1 MADKGGSTEKR
12 GEFKMKRMAKI
23 MGILLFSIVLSLAMF
38 SVSFADGLKI
48 TDQTPEKYSFNAN
61 VNASY
66 VLHVTVEGEPDYYQ
80 WYRNKGYGFTFIPGA
95 NSRFYE
101 IFDPDVSYDGY
112 QYKCE
117 ISKGSETIESK
128 VITLVLEKRII
139 SDFSVMNNG
148 FPSVGGT
155 YESDLLVEAG
165 IQATIQ
171 DAYFRIDGKNV
182 TGNVMQKT
190 DHPQYYV
197 RLKAEEGFAFKDGL
211 VVTHWPGKAKCTHV
225 KRISED
231 EIECVWD
238 FMVDEDGHLT
248 AIDAMYENAPT
259 HLVVPNAVNVRSG
272 PGTENSRIGG
282 VMGGTGVEVLETQ
295 GEWSKIVY
303 GSGYGWIQSQYLEP
317 LGGKELENPFV
328 DVFKSDEYY
337 DAVLWAYYATPQIT
351 NGIDDTH
358 FGPKKTVT
366 RGQCA
371 AFLWRAMGC
380 PEPKSTYN
388 PFVDVPTWQYYYK
401 PILWAVENG
410 ITKGTDTTHFSPDQT
425 LTTAHI
431 ITFLYRT
438 KNPGKD
444 GWYDVAANWAG
455 TGYGGKPFGVNT
467 KVNDTT
473 DCPRAYV
480 VMFLQ
485 KAK

>member
-1 MADKGGSTEKR
+1 
-12 GEFKMKRMAKI
+12 
-23 MGILLFSIVLSLAMF
+23 
-38 SVSFADGLKI
+38 
-48 TDQTPEKYSFNAN
+48 
-61 VNASY
+61 
-66 VLHVTVEGEPDYYQ
+66 
-80 WYRNKGYGFTFIPGA
+80 
-95 NSRFYE
+95 
-101 IFDPDVSYDGY
+101 
-112 QYKCE
+112 
-117 ISKGSETIESK
+117 
-128 VITLVLEKRII
+128 
-139 SDFSVMNNG
+139 
-148 FPSVGGT
+148 
-155 YESDLLVEAG
+155 
-165 IQATIQ
+165 
-171 DAYFRIDGKNV
+171 
-182 TGNVMQKT
+182 
-190 DHPQYYV
+190 
-197 RLKAEEGFAFKDGL
+197 
-211 VVTHWPGKAKCTHV
+211 
-225 KRISED
+225 
-231 EIECVWD
+231 
-238 FMVDEDGHLT
+238 
-248 AIDAMYENAPT
+248 
-259 HLVVPNAVNVRSG
+259 
-272 PGTENSRIGG
+272 
-282 VMGGTGVEVLETQ
+282 MGGTGVEVLETQ